1 VSLRWAIRILV
12 TLAAVAVLVG
22 CQLDA
27 VVDLDVD
34 QDGSGTVVV
43 TGQLD
48 AEANAQ
54 LGGLATQLRVTD
66 LERSGWDI
74 TQTDT
79 EAGGVEVVAVKAVAN
94 RNDWQPT
101 LDEIAG
107 PGVFT
112 NVRIET
118 DDAFA
123 NTSQQLSFEVDLSQ
137 GWDLAASPEFTEALG
152 GEPFGAPIASLTNG
166 RSLDEIVS
174 VDVVATVVDDPDG
187 TPASGTYTARFDG
200 DPVQVRLASTTEHS
214 TAILLRW
221 IAMAL
226 FALFGL
232 ATVLAIT
239 GIVVQRKTA
248 SRRPATTPST
258 LASRVPGSDRT
269 TAQPSVTRSRSTAT
283 RLVVIDPLAVLYGY
297 ASPFAD
303 EVLPF
308 VRSQGSD
315 VRADVLQDAYDDL
328 ITGAIDTDD
337 FWDRSELAGHDF
349 DALLVEQRQLRSGA
363 GRFMNDLE
371 EAGLRLAAVTNDAEA
386 WSGRVRHRDRL
397 TGMVPWL
404 VSSKV
409 GSPKSSLG
417 IFEVTRRESGVA
429 YRQCLCVDSSIET
442 LDAARELGMRT
453 VLFDSG
459 AIALP
464 EIVGHRIVTDLRDV
478 LDD

>member
-1 VSLRWAIRILV
+1 MSLRWAIRILV

-123 NTSQQLSFEVDLSQ
+123 NTSQQLSLEVDLSQ

-187 TPASGTYTARFDG
+187 TPASGTYTARFDA

-349 DALLVEQRQLRSGA
+349 DAL
-363 GRFMNDLE
+363 
-371 EAGLRLAAVTNDAEA
+371 
-386 WSGRVRHRDRL
+386 
-397 TGMVPWL
+397 
-404 VSSKV
+404 
-409 GSPKSSLG
+409 
-417 IFEVTRRESGVA
+417 
-429 YRQCLCVDSSIET
+429 
-442 LDAARELGMRT
+442 
-453 VLFDSG
+453 
-459 AIALP
+459 
-464 EIVGHRIVTDLRDV
+464 
-478 LDD
+478 